1 MSDASFLWAFCSG
14 GVMSSVQDVRWEQRF
29 QNYER
34 ALAVLSR
41 GLQQREY
48 NELERQGL
56 IQAFEY
62 CYELAWKT
70 LQDIIDERGF
80 VGIAGPRPV
89 LQKAFELGIISN
101 GHQWMEMV
109 KSRNATVHTYDEQK
123 ALEIISIVRSQY
135 YALFVELEIRLR
147 KEMKS

>member
-1 MSDASFLWAFCSG
+1 MLQIEHSKLPEVQNNSVELGIRGTDWKCLIGLIGRFVLPLCDLNSEGF
-14 GVMSSVQDVRWEQRF
+14 MNSVQDVRWEQRF

-34 ALAVLSR
+34 VLAVLSR

-70 LQDIIDERGF
+70 LQDNIIERGF
-80 VGIAGPRPV
+80 VDIAGPRPV
-89 LQKAFELGIISN
+89 LQKAFELGLISN
-101 GHQWMEMV
+101 GHEWMQMV
-109 KSRNATVHTYDEQK
+109 KT
-123 ALEIISIVRSQY
+123 
-135 YALFVELEIRLR
+135 
-147 KEMKS
+147 

>member
-1 MSDASFLWAFCSG
+1 MNSG
-14 GVMSSVQDVRWEQRF
+14 GIMNSVQDVRWEQRF

-70 LQDIIDERGF
+70 LQDIIDDRGF

-89 LQKAFELGIISN
+89 LQKAFELGLISN
-101 GHQWMEMV
+101 GNEWMQMV

-123 ALEIISIVRSQY
+123 ASEIISIVRSQY
-135 YALFVELEIRLR
+135 HQLFVELEKRLQQEVR
-147 KEMKS
+147 V